1 MDIFEYI
8 VDNCYILIPALNII
22 GKIVKETKKIPNEW
36 IPFILLVFGVTGCL
50 FINGMHAQSVVQ
62 GVFVTGAAVY
72 GNQVLKQA
80 ANLLQ
85 QKTEAETKEEEKEE
99 EEKKTDDTVK

>member
-1 MDIFEYI
+1 MEILDYI
-8 VDNCYILIPALNII
+8 MDNCFILIPALNII

-36 IPFILLVFGVTGCL
+36 IPFILLAFGVAGCL
-50 FINGMHAQSVVQ
+50 FINGLHVQSVVQ

-80 ANLLQ
+80 TNLLQ
-85 QKTEAETKEEEKEE
+85 QKDDDEKQEDGNN
-99 EEKKTDDTVK
+99 K